1 MISATKRGWGRE
13 RGHSSCSVEN
23 RLLGGPAE
31 GVRADAGR
39 DGRGYC
45 SNHGR
50 RWWEQVVTMEGEGHG
65 RFRTYLGG
73 RVNQNTCWWIGY
85 MVCERENSRLTP
97 RFSGWATGRVELS
110 LTKMERPWEE
120 QVLGKLWALALN
132 LLSLQGLL
140 DVCRDAE
147 EEVWC

>member
-31 GVRADAGR
+31 GVRADSGR
-39 DGRGYC
+39 EVRGYC

-50 RWWEQVVTMEGEGHG
+50 RWWERVVAMEEEGHG

-85 MVCERENSRLTP
+85 MVCERANSRLTP
-97 RFSGWATGRVELS
+97 RFSGWATGRMELS
-110 LTKMERPWEE
+110 LTKREDHGRIDQQRFFTNKWSVEISI
-120 QVLGKLWALALN
+120 LIKLVECIKRW
-132 LLSLQGLL
+132 SFFG
-140 DVCRDAE
+140 R
-147 EEVWC
+147 